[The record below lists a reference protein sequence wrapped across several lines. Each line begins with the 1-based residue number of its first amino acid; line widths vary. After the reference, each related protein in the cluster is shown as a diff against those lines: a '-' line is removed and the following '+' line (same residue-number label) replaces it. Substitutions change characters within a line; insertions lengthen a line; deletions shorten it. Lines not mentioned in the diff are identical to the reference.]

1 MRSEDLISVVRTCL
15 THSKHGI
22 ALTRNIPPFLQRCP
36 GARWFRGNSLYTSLC
51 STSFEKGG
59 CARDGERDSEPL
71 SRQRARHP
79 KQDLELE
86 TGRGSSST
94 PLGCF
99 PAPSQE
105 PSPAK
110 PALLLKPQAAWSGWG
125 QRPPLVKSPRLARLF
140 SDLPRAQ
147 QASVEAPV
155 VRAWLVTLRGKL
167 QTEEQTQHE
176 EV

>member
-94 PLGCF
+94 PSGCF

-140 SDLPRAQ
+140 SDLPQ
-147 QASVEAPV
+147 SS
-155 VRAWLVTLRGKL
+155 TSLRRSPCGQSLARNFEGKI
-167 QTEEQTQHE
+167 TDRGTNSA
-176 EV
+176 